1 MAVIMKDSFRF
12 VLCKIAKLQNSRSFY
27 LWCQFMEENWK
38 RNWRRREK
46 KEGNITGR
54 KYNGKE
60 NEKRN

>member
-27 LWCQFMEENWK
+27 LWCQFMEENW
-38 RNWRRREK
+38 RRREK